1 MADLL
6 PIDTNVT
13 IPVAVRRAAS
23 AADEIHRQL
32 YVADAAGSDA
42 AGDKAGATDAGQSN
56 QPAAQPTAPAQT
68 APAAPAAPVASGEP
82 KLTPTPDQPVT
93 PPGND
98 GIDWR
103 RRYEAMKGR
112 YDAEVPRFRQQV
124 ADLSRQK
131 IDLEHRIS
139 EIEAASAKPE
149 QAQRVRL
156 LSDQEVGE
164 YGEEFLNVVGRR
176 AKEEVTPEVE
186 ALKQEV
192 ANLKLRLANVSAP
205 VEQITRDT
213 MFSTLD
219 SRVPNWRDVNTDA
232 NFISWLSLPDP
243 FSGVIR
249 QSMLNEAFERN
260 DAPRVAAFFS
270 GFLAQEAAVR
280 PAANPDPDPKVNTSH
295 KVPLE
300 VFAAPGRAK
309 SAAATT
315 APAEK
320 PFITRSEIT
329 AFYDDVR
336 RGVYTD
342 RPDDKDRIERAIS
355 EASREGRVR

>member
-1 MADLL
+1 MLVS
-6 PIDTNVT
+6 T
-13 IPVAVRRAAS
+13 
-23 AADEIHRQL
+23 ADEIHRQL
-32 YVADAAGSDA
+32 YVADAAGADA
-42 AGDKAGATDAGQSN
+42 AGDKAGDGG
-56 QPAAQPTAPAQT
+56 AAQNDQSAAKATAPVQA
-68 APAAPAAPVASGEP
+68 APAAPAAPVATGEP
-82 KLTPTPDQPVT
+82 KLTPTPEQPVT

-98 GIDWR
+98 SIDWR
-103 RRYEAMKGR
+103 HRYEAMKGR

-131 IDLEHRIS
+131 IDLERRIS

-149 QAQRVRL
+149 QTQRVRL

-186 ALKQEV
+186 SLKQEV
-192 ANLKLRLANVSAP
+192 ANLKLRLASVSAP

-270 GFLAQEAAVR
+270 GFLAQEAAGSPRGEPR
-280 PAANPDPDPKVNTSH
+280 PGPEGEHLAQ
-295 KVPLE
+295 
-300 VFAAPGRAK
+300 G
-309 SAAATT
+309 
-315 APAEK
+315 PA
-320 PFITRSEIT
+320 RSL
-329 AFYDDVR
+329 
-336 RGVYTD
+336 RGARQSQVCGGNHGP
-342 RPDDKDRIERAIS
+342 R
-355 EASREGRVR
+355 